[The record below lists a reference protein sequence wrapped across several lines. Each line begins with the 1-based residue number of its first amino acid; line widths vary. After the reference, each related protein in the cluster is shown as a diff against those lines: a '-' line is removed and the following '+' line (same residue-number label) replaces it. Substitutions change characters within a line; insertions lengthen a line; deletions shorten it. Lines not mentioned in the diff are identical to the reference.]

1 MWRSWSMA
9 LLIGMIAMSLLLTAG
24 TSTFGG
30 DLYGY
35 NDYGFST
42 YYYGFD
48 SRDLQY
54 RPQIRVPSTP
64 PPNFGPACPYFPH
77 DVRVSGSKWYLFSP
91 RFKAFPRWSG
101 YNDTYPRGTGT
112 ESFYIRPDYYF
123 Y

>member
-1 MWRSWSMA
+1 MWRWSMA
-9 LLIGMIAMSLLLTAG
+9 LLIGMIAMSLLLTADS
-24 TSTFGG
+24 STFGG

-35 NDYGFST
+35 NDYGFSN
-42 YYYGFD
+42 YYYGFNA
-48 SRDLQY
+48 RDLQY
-54 RPQIRVPSTP
+54 RPQIRVQSPP
-64 PPNFGPACPYFPH
+64 PPNFGPASPYFPH

-91 RFKAFPRWSG
+91 RFKAFPGWSG